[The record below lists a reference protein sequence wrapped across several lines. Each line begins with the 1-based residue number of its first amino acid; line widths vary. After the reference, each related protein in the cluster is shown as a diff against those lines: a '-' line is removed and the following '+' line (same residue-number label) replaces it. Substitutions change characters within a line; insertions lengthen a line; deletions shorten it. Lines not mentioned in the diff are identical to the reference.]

1 MLLARR
7 LATRHCLALVLFAL
21 ATFGARAHESCC
33 EKKAAAAAAA
43 AQPLLIPD
51 ATESAPAEFKGQP
64 RQIPDPAHARPDNWD
79 DEEDG
84 PWEDSMPMI
93 DNPAYAWAPRMVAN
107 PKYVAPPS
115 LADKLRE
122 EVLEASGASGGGV
135 SHEDRPYCNNEAG
148 DSSAER
154 RRVA

>member
-1 MLLARR
+1 MLL
-7 LATRHCLALVLFAL
+7 HCLFCGGTIATWFCIFLCHFAEVWAACLIDCVRNKCLFPTLV
-21 ATFGARAHESCC
+21 
-33 EKKAAAAAAA
+33 
-43 AQPLLIPD
+43 
-51 ATESAPAEFKGQP
+51 
-64 RQIPDPAHARPDNWD
+64 
-79 DEEDG
+79 
-84 PWEDSMPMI
+84 
-93 DNPAYAWAPRMVAN
+93 VAN